1 MIESSIFG
9 VYEERN
15 GKRRELYTKNLV
27 PGMKVYAE
35 KLVSKG
41 QDEFRQWDPRKS
53 KLAAAILKGS
63 PNIGIRKNDIVL
75 YLGCSTGTTV
85 SHVSDLVGA
94 EGFVFGLDS
103 SPRVLRDFIFL
114 CEKRKNITALLE
126 DANKPLDYVDKVCQV
141 DILYQDIAQ
150 RNQPEIFLKNVD
162 IFLKKGGYAL
172 FAVKSPSI
180 DVTKNPK
187 VIFQQ
192 VRSEIEKK
200 LTIIDYRTLDPF
212 ELDHCMFICK
222 K

>member
-41 QDEFRQWDPRKS
+41 QDEFRQWDTRKS

-172 FAVKSPSI
+172 FAVKSRSI

>member
-1 MIESSIFG
+1 M
-9 VYEERN
+9 
-15 GKRRELYTKNLV
+15 
-27 PGMKVYAE
+27 
-35 KLVSKG
+35 
-41 QDEFRQWDPRKS
+41 
-53 KLAAAILKGS
+53 
-63 PNIGIRKNDIVL
+63 
-75 YLGCSTGTTV
+75 
-85 SHVSDLVGA
+85 VGA

-172 FAVKSPSI
+172 FAVKSRSI

>member
-172 FAVKSPSI
+172 FAVKSRSI